1 MREGAGD
8 TRKTGE
14 KLDSERGDF
23 QGRTLDFLMES
34 PETETLVG
42 NEVGGAISI
51 RRQPQRPRLTCVKEE
66 GVQRTKCVGITAKTA
81 GSTKAQ
87 PTPGWR
93 EVKDS
98 SSSNEL
104 KGSAFQKAPAITDSS
119 SSRTRGAAFSPRRPP
134 GSASQPASLEG
145 ATARCRGGAR
155 ERGPGPD
162 GPF

>member
-1 MREGAGD
+1 MLCNEPRAVDPKSASNTKHWDLGQV
-8 TRKTGE
+8 
-14 KLDSERGDF
+14 LVSEEPARSSGHSSKAIYVL
-23 QGRTLDFLMES
+23 QEQWTLEPL
-34 PETETLVG
+34 G
-42 NEVGGAISI
+42 
-51 RRQPQRPRLTCVKEE
+51 
-66 GVQRTKCVGITAKTA
+66 RTKCVGITAKTA

-119 SSRTRGAAFSPRRPP
+119 SSCTRGAAFSPRRPP